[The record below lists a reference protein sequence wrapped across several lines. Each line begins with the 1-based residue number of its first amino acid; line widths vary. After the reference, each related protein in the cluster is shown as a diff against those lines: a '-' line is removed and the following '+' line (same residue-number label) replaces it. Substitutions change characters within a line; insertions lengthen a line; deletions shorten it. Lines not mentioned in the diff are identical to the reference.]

1 MKRFFYFFILSL
13 FFFGCASVELNEK
26 NVNSCVLAEGY
37 SYYTNIR
44 NIRDSFTL
52 NEEIYI
58 YMGLTWDETLGNGGY
73 HIFSIIWYKNNKMLC
88 KNTSNYQFYEPPA
101 YIWADRPAKIFGIGK
116 HYVEVYI
123 DKKKVATKSFE
134 ILDKKT

>member
-1 MKRFFYFFILSL
+1 MRRLFLFIILSF
-13 FFFGCASVELNEK
+13 FFFGCAAVELNEK

-37 SYYTNIR
+37 SYYTNIK

-58 YMGLTWDETLGNGGY
+58 YVGLTWDENYGNGGY
-73 HIFSIIWYKNNKMLC
+73 HEVSIVWYKDNKMLC
-88 KNTSNYQFYEPPA
+88 ENTSSYQFEKTPA

-123 DKKKVATKSFE
+123 DDKKVATKRFE
-134 ILDKKT
+134 ILDKKA